1 MVKLKVSVI
10 YIYIYIYVC
19 MERERERERERKCY
33 SVAIL
38 ALHGPLI
45 ALLDF
50 QPLSSCFL
58 EAIGYFP
65 ILKLFS

>member
-1 MVKLKVSVI
+1 MAKLKVSVI
-10 YIYIYIYVC
+10 FIW
-19 MERERERERERKCY
+19 RERERERKCY

-45 ALLDF
+45 ALPDF

-58 EAIGYFP
+58 EALGYFP
-65 ILKLFS
+65 ILKLFSLVLKFRGVV

>member
-1 MVKLKVSVI
+1 MAKLKVSVI
-10 YIYIYIYVC
+10 FIW
-19 MERERERERERKCY
+19 RERERESKCY

-45 ALLDF
+45 ALPDF

-58 EAIGYFP
+58 EALGYFP
-65 ILKLFS
+65 ILKLFSLVLKFRGVV